1 MIIDEVKKDGD
12 LYLNVQGK
20 VDTSSGEEFT
30 NTIIRAFQK
39 CPSVI
44 VNFEQVTYISS
55 MGLRGLLL
63 GEKIAQSKKGK
74 IVVINVS
81 DDVLD
86 TFRVT
91 GFDKLL
97 TIR

>member
-1 MIIDEVKKDGD
+1 MMIDEVKKDGD
-12 LYLNVQGK
+12 LYLNIHGK
-20 VDTSSGEEFT
+20 VDSSIGEEFT
-30 NTIIRAFQK
+30 NTLIRAFQK
-39 CPSVI
+39 SLSVV
-44 VNFEQVTYISS
+44 VNFEEVTYISS

-63 GEKIAQSKKGK
+63 GEKIAQSKNGRL
-74 IVVINVS
+74 VVINVS